1 MLIPKEWI
9 DDNTPYKPNDIDMVC
24 DKVKDISSYTHEGKV
39 KYLNIPVSFD
49 TETTSFYDENN
60 QKTAIVYIWML
71 GIAGLVIV
79 GRTMEEWVETYN
91 RLIYNFRTCGNRR
104 IIIYVHNLSFDFQ
117 FIRKYHEWEKVFA
130 MGKYDPLY
138 ALTIDGIEFRCSYKL
153 SGYSL
158 EKIGQNLTFHHVQKL
173 KGDLDYRQNRHTKT
187 PLTHDEIMYCINDAK
202 VVCAYIDELIDR
214 ENGINNLPL
223 TKTGF
228 VRRYCRTECFKN
240 KNYRSMVHEMKL
252 SPEQFMLCKSAFQGG
267 YTHANSE
274 FVGDII
280 NDVVSLDIT
289 SSYPAVMVMEKYPM
303 SSPKE
308 ITIETTEQFNYYIN
322 NYCCIFTI
330 EFIDIRPRFW
340 YDFYLSVSKCEI
352 HGKKQLANGRVVSA
366 DYLKTTITNVDYQI
380 IEYMYKFGDK
390 KKKKEKEFHVSNFM
404 YFERDYLPTPFVK
417 ALLTLYQQKTELK
430 DVEGKEVEY
439 AVIKEN
445 QNSFYGMTVTSPIRP
460 LYPYENEWGEAI
472 EPELENAIEIY
483 NKSYNRF
490 LYYPWGVFVTAYAR
504 YNIWCAIIEC
514 GNDHRY
520 SDTDSEKCVNYEIH
534 EPWFND
540 YNESVKY
547 KLQCACKSHGID
559 FEMCNPKNKKGVH
572 KLLGAFEVDAKYKR
586 FKTLGAKRYLYEYS
600 NGEFGITVAGMGK
613 KTGLKYMLETFGK
626 DIFNN
631 FEDGLI
637 IPSKYSGRLIHT
649 YIDEMRSGK
658 ITDLYGNENEYFSP
672 ASIHLEPAPYTLG
685 LAGDFL
691 RFINDIK
698 EGEIVE

>member
-1 MLIPKEWI
+1 MLIPQEWI
-9 DDNTPYKPNDIDMVC
+9 EDNTPYNPNDIDMVC
-24 DKVKDISSYTHEGKV
+24 DKVKEISAYTHEGKI
-39 KYLNIPVSFD
+39 KYLNIPISFD

-79 GRTMEEWVETYN
+79 GRTLDEWIETYN
-91 RLIYNFRTCGNRR
+91 RLIFNFRTCGNRR

-117 FIRKYHEWEKVFA
+117 FIRKCHEWEKVFA

-187 PLTHDEIMYCINDAK
+187 PLTHDELMYCINDAK

-228 VRRYCRTECFKN
+228 VRRYCRAECFKN

-252 SPEQFMLCKSAFQGG
+252 SPEHFELCKSAFQGG

-274 FVGDII
+274 YVGDII
-280 NDVVSLDIT
+280 NDVTSLDIT

-303 SSPKE
+303 STPKE
-308 ITIETTEQFNYYIN
+308 ISIESAEQFNYYIN

-330 EFIDIRPRFW
+330 EFENIRPRFW
-340 YDFYLSVSKCEI
+340 FDFYLSASKCEI
-352 HGKKQLANGRVVSA
+352 HGKRQLANGRVVNA

-380 IEYMYKFGDK
+380 IEYMYKFGNGGN
-390 KKKKEKEFHVSNFM
+390 EKEFHVSNFIC
-404 YFERDYLPTPFVK
+404 FERDYLPTPFVK

-460 LYPYENEWGEAI
+460 LYPYENEWCEPI
-472 EPELENAIEIY
+472 QPELDNAIEIY

-514 GNDHRY
+514 GHDHKY
-520 SDTDSEKCVNYEIH
+520 SDTDSEKCTNYH
-534 EPWFND
+534 LHKAWFDD
-540 YNESVKY
+540 YNKFVEY

-559 FEMCNPKNKKGVH
+559 FSICNPKNKKGVH
-572 KLLGAFEVDAKYKR
+572 KLLGAFEVDAEYKR
-586 FKTLGAKRYLYEYS
+586 FKTLGAKRYLYEYAK
-600 NGEFGITVAGMGK
+600 GGYGVTVAGMGK
-613 KTGLKYMLETFGK
+613 KTGLKYMLDTFGD
-626 DIFNN
+626 DIFEN
-631 FEDGLI
+631 FKDGLI

-649 YIDEMRSGK
+649 YIDEMRKGK
-658 ITDLYGNENEYFSP
+658 ITDMYGIESEYFSL
-672 ASIHLEPAPYTLG
+672 SSVHLEPAPYTLG
-685 LAGDFL
+685 LTGDFL

-698 EGEIVE
+698 EGEIIE